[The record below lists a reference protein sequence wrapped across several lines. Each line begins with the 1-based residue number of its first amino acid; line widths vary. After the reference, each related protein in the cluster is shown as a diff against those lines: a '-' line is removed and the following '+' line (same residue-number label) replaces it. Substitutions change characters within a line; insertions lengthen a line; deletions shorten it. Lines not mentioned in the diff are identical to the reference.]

1 MRRRQLTGYL
11 EGQFP
16 VLSVS
21 SRRANPSPWGAPGLS
36 RPQGGSMK
44 DSRVVRWCS
53 CSVVALV
60 ILFTGFASA
69 YAAAAPKVS
78 DSGPVSQNTL
88 SENALLQFNAGGHIL
103 GFKPDKVYFA
113 SLDHAIVEEFV
124 GTKGVMP
131 VGEAGQGSTERI
143 KEARGLGKVVYKNLW
158 QGITLKYEAKSNRIA
173 ESTYVLE
180 PGADVTSIR
189 LKYNV
194 SVGIEK
200 DGSLRFRHPSDKGY
214 FSESAPKAWQEINAK
229 RTHIEV
235 AFADY
240 GDNTIGF
247 RLGQYNR
254 QYPVIIDPTYQWHTF
269 YGGTGGDVGNGIAVD
284 ASGNV
289 YVLSLIHISEPTRL

>member
-53 CSVVALV
+53 CGIVALV
-60 ILFTGFASA
+60 ILFAGIASA
-69 YAAAAPKVS
+69 YAAAPRVS
-78 DSGPVSQNTL
+78 DSGPLSQNTL

-113 SLDHAIVEEFV
+113 SLDHAHVEEFL
-124 GTKGVMP
+124 GTKGGMP
-131 VGEAGQGSTERI
+131 VGEAGQGSTEG
-143 KEARGLGKVVYKNLW
+143 KKGAPGLGKVVYKNLW
-158 QGITLKYEAKSNRIA
+158 RGITLKYEAKNNGIA

-214 FSESAPKAWQEINAK
+214 FSESAPKAW
-229 RTHIEV
+229 H
-235 AFADY
+235 
-240 GDNTIGF
+240 
-247 RLGQYNR
+247 
-254 QYPVIIDPTYQWHTF
+254 
-269 YGGTGGDVGNGIAVD
+269 
-284 ASGNV
+284 
-289 YVLSLIHISEPTRL
+289 